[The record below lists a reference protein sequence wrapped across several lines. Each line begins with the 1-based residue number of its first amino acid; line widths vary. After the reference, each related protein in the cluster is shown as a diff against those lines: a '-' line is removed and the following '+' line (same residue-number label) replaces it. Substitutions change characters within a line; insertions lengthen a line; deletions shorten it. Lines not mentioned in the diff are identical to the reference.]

1 MYKRK
6 RYSQETIVEVGP
18 GYKNAFEKDTSNL
31 WFGKSHLT
39 NQWTMEKPIFHLS
52 MRSNQAFVL
61 LLGS

>member
-31 WFGKSHLT
+31 
-39 NQWTMEKPIFHLS
+39 
-52 MRSNQAFVL
+52 
-61 LLGS
+61 